1 MDEPSEK
8 IAERVARD
16 VEGFTAFGQ
25 RGGYFR
31 AQLRLVPT
39 EEGGR
44 RGHIYSGYRST
55 WWLGDR
61 TADRSTHYHDA
72 PLTVEDGDRL
82 DLGEVAVVRM
92 YPTHPEYWAD
102 VREGQS
108 IEMRE
113 GSRVVGR
120 ATVLDRVSPASA
132 MPLDRRPPDG
142 V

>member
-1 MDEPSEK
+1 MDEPSEQ

-16 VEGFTAFGQ
+16 IEGLTAFG
-25 RGGYFR
+25 RRAGYFR

-39 EEGGR
+39 DEGGR
-44 RGHIYSGYRST
+44 RGRIYSGYRST

-61 TADRSTHYHDA
+61 TPDGSIQYHDA

-82 DLGEVAVVRM
+82 ELGELAVVRL
-92 YPTHPEYWAD
+92 YPTHPEYWPD
-102 VREGQS
+102 VRPGQS

-113 GSRVVGR
+113 GSRVVGH
-120 ATVLDRVSPASA
+120 ATVLERVSPADA
-132 MPLDRRPPDG
+132 TRLDRLPPDG

>member
-1 MDEPSEK
+1 MDEPTEK

-16 VEGFTAFGQ
+16 IERLTAFGQ

-31 AQLRLVPT
+31 AQLRLIPT

-44 RGHIYSGYRST
+44 RGRIYSGYRST

-61 TADRSTHYHDA
+61 TADGSAHYHDA

-82 DLGEVAVVRM
+82 ELGEVAVVRL

-102 VREGQS
+102 IRPGQS
-108 IEMRE
+108 TEMRE
-113 GSRVVGR
+113 GSRVVGEVTIIER
-120 ATVLDRVSPASA
+120 IGPVDERSNGTVAQ
-132 MPLDRRPPDG
+132 
-142 V
+142 